1 MKQKN
6 TRTCYS
12 ALVQFR
18 NYFLNSPEY
27 RKLKKTSW
35 AREPELVGGL
45 VGTITMILFAIFII
59 IVELSGSDTMY
70 HPAVTLSRV
79 YIAFNIALIIV
90 VSVFGHGDVWSRN
103 DFADYQRL
111 GNEID
116 RLIYDIVT
124 RRRDES
130 EAYHFSMEELDNDIK
145 SIASVLNGMARNFRS
160 VITMNSQFKEFAKYM
175 RTFESS
181 ENDVTDI
188 EKSVEKLN
196 SFVIPEFTQIHEFV
210 KAIVFYDINRIDG
223 TLLPEITSE
232 QNTIVNDYAYT
243 IKNSEWL
250 RQRLEE
256 FCANEFSNPNENVT
270 RYYPLITAS
279 CYFEASGFDQ
289 KRINKLCK
297 RIKKRKLRESKESE
311 NEKVNWI

>member
-6 TRTCYS
+6 NRKCYS

-27 RKLKKTSW
+27 RKLKKSSW

-45 VGTITMILFAIFII
+45 VGTITMILFAIFIV
-59 IVELSGSDTMY
+59 IVELIGSGTMV

-79 YIAFNIALIIV
+79 YITFNIALIIV
-90 VSVFGHGDVWSRN
+90 VSVFGHGDIWSRN
-103 DFADYQRL
+103 DFTDYQRL

-124 RRRDES
+124 RRRDGS
-130 EAYHFSMEELDNDIK
+130 EVYHFSMEELDNDIK

-196 SFVIPEFTQIHEFV
+196 SFVIPEFTQIYEFV
-210 KAIVFYDINRIDG
+210 KAIVLYDIVHINGMMHTDKND
-223 TLLPEITSE
+223 E
-232 QNTIVNDYAYT
+232 QIIIVYDYAYA

-256 FCANEFSNPNENVT
+256 FCANEFSNPSENAK
-270 RYYPLITAS
+270 RDYPLITAS
-279 CYFEASGFDQ
+279 CYFEASGVDQ
-289 KRINKLCK
+289 KRINKRCK
-297 RIKKRKLRESKESE
+297 KIKKRKLRESKESE
-311 NEKVNWI
+311 NEKVDWI